1 MSERVYVL
9 LLRLYPRAFRER
21 YAQEMMRTFRDR
33 LHREPTFRL
42 WIDVMKDAVVS
53 IPYRHW
59 VQDPHPIY
67 PPSAAPLRAA
77 YPNVQTM
84 SAGGLAGVTVGL
96 AVPMAFLFPGPW
108 SAAGLVP
115 VGLALYLALSTCRT
129 SRRAS
134 RLRKACQADAG
145 PDSVTVTIAG
155 FAPLTLQRSEVV
167 GLHVFEHLG
176 LRIQAADPAR
186 DLWVPAQTTAFKTV
200 TERLRG
206 WAPMTVTP
214 FFRDPENLL
223 RVILLTIVALP
234 QNPPTTFAGFV
245 IGREVVA
252 VFTLIT
258 IVTTLRTRD
267 LSVRRKLFAF
277 APAVIL
283 LMRWL
288 W

>member
-1 MSERVYVL
+1 VSERAYAL
-9 LLRLYPRAFRER
+9 LLRLYPRAFRDR
-21 YAQEMMRTFRDR
+21 YAQEMMRTFHDR
-33 LHREPTFRL
+33 LHHEPTFRL
-42 WIDVMKDAVVS
+42 WIDVLKDAVVS
-53 IPYRHW
+53 IPHRHW

-67 PPSAAPLRAA
+67 PPSAAPLRAS

-84 SAGGLAGVTVGL
+84 SAGLLAGVTVGF

-115 VGLALYLALSTCRT
+115 GGLALYLALSRCRT
-129 SRRAS
+129 ARRAS

-155 FAPLTLQRSEVV
+155 FAPLTLHRSEVV

-186 DLWVPAQTTAFKTV
+186 DLWVPARTAAFTTV

-206 WAPMTVTP
+206 WAPITVTP
-214 FFRDPENLL
+214 FFRNPENLG
-223 RVILLTIVALP
+223 RVTLLTMLALP

-245 IGREVVA
+245 IGPEVVA

-283 LMRWL
+283 FVRWL